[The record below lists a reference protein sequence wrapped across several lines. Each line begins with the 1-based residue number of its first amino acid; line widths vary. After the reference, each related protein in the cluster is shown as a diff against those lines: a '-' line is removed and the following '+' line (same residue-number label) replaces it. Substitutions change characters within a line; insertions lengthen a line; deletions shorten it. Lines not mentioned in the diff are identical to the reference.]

1 MSRTGA
7 EKPKGNTPATNFRL
21 EADVLAKL
29 DALVKSFDAET
40 GAAETRTS
48 VVRQLI
54 HREWVK
60 RNKRE
65 AKS

>member
-7 EKPKGNTPATNFRL
+7 DKPKGNTPATNFRL
-21 EADVLAKL
+21 EADILAKL
-29 DALVKSFDAET
+29 DSLVKSFLAET

-60 RNKRE
+60 RSKKS
-65 AKS
+65 AK